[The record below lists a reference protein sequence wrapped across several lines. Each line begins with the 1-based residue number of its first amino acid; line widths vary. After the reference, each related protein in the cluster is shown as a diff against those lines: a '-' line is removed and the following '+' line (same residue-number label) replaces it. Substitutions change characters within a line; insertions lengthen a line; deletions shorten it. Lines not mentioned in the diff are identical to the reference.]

1 MRNPK
6 KATTQCLL
14 CRFLH
19 TAKKRGNEKV
29 GGERV
34 PSLSVGDITVA
45 YWGMEWSL
53 QQLSPVTKEHPVRT
67 KEDQG
72 YVSGHGPWEPPDGSL
87 LLVGV
92 RLGTTH
98 LDEQPSLWVQSGFG
112 QLVGTPSFPEGHLIN
127 PCHLVLAPQKLSL
140 GD

>member
-1 MRNPK
+1 MKGAPAAPVHENWQQALSINRAPNMRNPK

-29 GGERV
+29 GGERI

-53 QQLSPVTKEHPVRT
+53 QQLSPVTEEDPV
-67 KEDQG
+67 
-72 YVSGHGPWEPPDGSL
+72 
-87 LLVGV
+87 
-92 RLGTTH
+92 
-98 LDEQPSLWVQSGFG
+98 
-112 QLVGTPSFPEGHLIN
+112 
-127 PCHLVLAPQKLSL
+127 
-140 GD
+140 

>member
-53 QQLSPVTKEHPVRT
+53 QQLSPVTKEDPVEGQRRI
-67 KEDQG
+67 KVM
-72 YVSGHGPWEPPDGSL
+72 YPAMA
-87 LLVGV
+87 
-92 RLGTTH
+92 LGNP
-98 LDEQPSLWVQSGFG
+98 LMAPSY
-112 QLVGTPSFPEGHLIN
+112 
-127 PCHLVLAPQKLSL
+127 
-140 GD
+140 